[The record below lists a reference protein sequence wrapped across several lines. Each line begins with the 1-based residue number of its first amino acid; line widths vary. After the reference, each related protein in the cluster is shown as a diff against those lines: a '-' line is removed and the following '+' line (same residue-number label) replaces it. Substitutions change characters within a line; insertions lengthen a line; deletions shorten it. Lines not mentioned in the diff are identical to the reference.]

1 VGIFTDLWR
10 RSDRQCDGRSHGVEQ
25 RAPVRTTHIR
35 PPPELLNSQDS
46 AFKDA
51 LNNAPKYVASR
62 TPSDPLP
69 WPNSTLL
76 RGEIGDAVA
85 ALRDEPGNELH
96 VIGSGELIQ
105 TLIRHNLIE
114 ARPGRPA
121 APSAAACSG

>member
-1 VGIFTDLWR
+1 
-10 RSDRQCDGRSHGVEQ
+10 
-25 RAPVRTTHIR
+25 
-35 PPPELLNSQDS
+35 LNSQDS

-69 WPNSTLL
+69 WPISTLL